1 MMTPDDDVGKKETIK
16 MNKAEEKKH
25 GIRRKRTLTDDEPGK
40 RGDDDDDEPDN
51 KDERHHRAEHDQN
64 AFVEHAFAAVVEYV
78 GHFFAKLSKFLSSAF
93 TGRDD
98 DDGKHDAIL
107 TNASLETAV
116 NIRTRLDVAY
126 DEMQTEHV
134 EMLET
139 LWRSCF
145 EEDGVTF
152 PSSST
157 AASSSSS
164 SPRRQPRLG
173 SASEKW
179 KEMGWQGTHPSTDLR
194 GCGVF
199 ALENLVYF
207 AQTRKDSFKVLVE
220 KKNGTRSDWEYPF
233 AAAGVNVTHELTK
246 LLDVDGI
253 IRNGSVDETLRVD
266 KCVVGF
272 LELVRRRRTTSSSN
286 NNNDNDSSINGGSSF
301 RRKEAFVAAFH
312 ELYCDAFEILDRE
325 WLLAEA
331 TYMEFPKVLER
342 TIRVKTREKLERFAE
357 EARGLHNE

>member
-1 MMTPDDDVGKKETIK
+1 MPFFSISEREREMSNSAKESIRHRLGKGKKMTNEIPTK
-16 MNKAEEKKH
+16 VE
-25 GIRRKRTLTDDEPGK
+25 
-40 RGDDDDDEPDN
+40 DDDDDKKE
-51 KDERHHRAEHDQN
+51 EQEHGN
-64 AFVEHAFAAVVEYV
+64 PIEHAIASVVEYV
-78 GHFFAKLSKFLSSAF
+78 GYFFAKLSKFLSSKF
-93 TGRDD
+93 NDVNEEN
-98 DDGKHDAIL
+98 DGK
-107 TNASLETAV
+107 LETKLSESGLETMV
-116 NIRTRLDVAY
+116 YIRSRLDVKY
-126 DEMQTEHV
+126 DETQREHV
-134 EMLET
+134 DMLKI

-145 EEDGVTF
+145 DEDGVEF
-152 PSSST
+152 PLPSK
-157 AASSSSS
+157 SSSSS
-164 SPRRQPRLG
+164 SASERQQQPRLG
-173 SASEKW
+173 HASEKW
-179 KEMGWQGTHPSTDLR
+179 KDMGWQGTHPSTDLR

-207 AQTRKDSFKVLVE
+207 SQTRKDLFKVLVE
-220 KKNGTRSDWEYPF
+220 KKNGKRSDWEYPF

>member
-1 MMTPDDDVGKKETIK
+1 MSNSEKESIRHRLGKGKKLTNEIPTKVEEDDDKKEAT
-16 MNKAEEKKH
+16 H
-25 GIRRKRTLTDDEPGK
+25 SSHQQQQR
-40 RGDDDDDEPDN
+40 
-51 KDERHHRAEHDQN
+51 QN
-64 AFVEHAFAAVVEYV
+64 EQQEQGNPIEHAIASVVEYV
-78 GHFFAKLSKFLSSAF
+78 GYFFAKLSKFLSSKF
-93 TGRDD
+93 NDVNEEN
-98 DDGKHDAIL
+98 DGK
-107 TNASLETAV
+107 LETKLSESGLETMV
-116 NIRTRLDVAY
+116 YIRSRLDVKY
-126 DEMQTEHV
+126 DETQREHV
-134 EMLET
+134 DMLKI

-145 EEDGVTF
+145 DEDGVEF
-152 PSSST
+152 PLPSK
-157 AASSSSS
+157 SSSSLAAS
-164 SPRRQPRLG
+164 ERQQQPRLG
-173 SASEKW
+173 HASEKW
-179 KEMGWQGTHPSTDLR
+179 KDMGWQGTHPSTDLR

-207 AQTRKDSFKVLVE
+207 SQTRKDLFKVLVE
-220 KKNGTRSDWEYPF
+220 KKNGKRSDWEYPF

-286 NNNDNDSSINGGSSF
+286 NNKNKNNDNNESSMFNGGSSF
-301 RRKEAFVAAFH
+301 RSKEAFVAAFH
-312 ELYCDAFEILDRE
+312 ELYCDAFEILDGE

-342 TIRVKTREKLERFAE
+342 TVRVKTREKLERFAE

>member
-1 MMTPDDDVGKKETIK
+1 MSNSAKESIRHRLGKGKKMTNEIPTK
-16 MNKAEEKKH
+16 VE
-25 GIRRKRTLTDDEPGK
+25 
-40 RGDDDDDEPDN
+40 DDDDDKKEEQEQSNPI
-51 KDERHHRAEHDQN
+51 
-64 AFVEHAFAAVVEYV
+64 EHAIASVVEYV
-78 GHFFAKLSKFLSSAF
+78 GFFPPKFNDVNEENAGKLETKLSES
-93 TGRDD
+93 G
-98 DDGKHDAIL
+98 
-107 TNASLETAV
+107 LETMV
-116 NIRTRLDVAY
+116 YIRSRLDVKY
-126 DEMQTEHV
+126 DETQREHV
-134 EMLET
+134 DMLKI

-145 EEDGVTF
+145 DEDGVEF
-152 PSSST
+152 PLPSK
-157 AASSSSS
+157 SSSSS
-164 SPRRQPRLG
+164 SASERQQQPRLG
-173 SASEKW
+173 HASEKW
-179 KEMGWQGTHPSTDLR
+179 KDMGWQGTHPSTDLR

-207 AQTRKDSFKVLVE
+207 SQTRKDLFKVLVE
-220 KKNGTRSDWEYPF
+220 KKNGKRSDWEYPF

-253 IRNGSVDETLRVD
+253 IETDRVD

-357 EARGLHNE
+357 EAAGPT